1 MEKKGA
7 NSKFLWFLEIGT
19 PVGKENNPMTAS
31 TGSVDKAIRKI
42 ETEGTFK
49 SLTK

>member
-7 NSKFLWFLEIGT
+7 NSKFLWFLEVGT
-19 PVGKENNPMTAS
+19 PVGKENPMTAS

-42 ETEGTFK
+42 ETEGT
-49 SLTK
+49 L